1 MTEITDTSN
10 EQLQQFDSEYP
21 VLFLLK
27 IRITILSNTEIR
39 AGRFGVRI
47 PVGAIYVLFSKTVY
61 TGSGARPASC
71 PMDKRV
77 LVPGAKRP

>member
-1 MTEITDTSN
+1 MERTVAAIRFRIS
-10 EQLQQFDSEYP
+10 FP
-21 VLFLLK
+21 FLLK

-47 PVGAIYVLFSKTVY
+47 PVGALHVLVSKTGY

-71 PMDKRV
+71 PMDNRV
-77 LVPGAKRP
+77 LVPGAKRPVCEVDH